1 MRDRKRK
8 LTIGVMGSAG
18 GKMSSKQT
26 EIARSL
32 GRAIAEHDCVIITGA
47 CPGLPFD
54 AHQGAKEAGG
64 LSVGVSPGL
73 SLTEHVHRYRSPH
86 EDFDVMVFT
95 GSGLMGREI
104 ASIRSCDIVVIV
116 GGRSGTLGEFSIA
129 YDEGKLIGVLA
140 GSGGIADALPE
151 IVRVINKETGAHVIY
166 DGDPKSLVDRLIEY
180 YWEEHYK
187 MASVFEAVL
196 PAGAG

>member
-18 GKMSSKQT
+18 GDMSSTQT
-26 EIARSL
+26 ETARTL
-32 GRAIAEHDCVIITGA
+32 GRAIAERDCVIITGA
-47 CPGLPFD
+47 CPGFPFD

-73 SLTEHVHRYRSPH
+73 SLTEHVHRYQSPH
-86 EDFDVMVFT
+86 EGFDVMVFT

-104 ASIRSCDIVVIV
+104 ANIRSCDIVVIV

-129 YDEGKLIGVLA
+129 YDEGKLIGVLE

-166 DGDPKSLVDRLIEY
+166 DDEPKKLVDRLIDY
-180 YWEEHYK
+180 YWKKHYK

-196 PAGAG
+196 PAGVG